1 MVVAVVL
8 KASIWGD
15 NFSSCRSAN
24 VRCMLCGEG
33 GCGGGDGGGGG
44 GVRGDMQ

>member
-1 MVVAVVL
+1 MVVAMVL
-8 KASIWGD
+8 MGD

-33 GCGGGDGGGGG
+33 GCGGGDDGGHQYQYP
-44 GVRGDMQ
+44 RDPH

>member
-1 MVVAVVL
+1 M
-8 KASIWGD
+8 GE

-33 GCGGGDGGGGG
+33 GCGGGDDGGGGGGGG
-44 GVRGDMQ
+44 GVKGDVQ